1 MCCGPEDDCCG
12 PDSCCQCIFKIF
24 LFVLMLGPMLIPLTI
39 LLVCGL
45 IANIVIIIYFA
56 LIGWICEAGLLDWH
70 EKFIAESLSKPWY
83 PLKSFFNAICKFCD
97 TDLCGKKKPKE
108 EVKEKESKIVNSR
121 YNKKNKYNDYEE
133 EEEDY
138 NF

>member
-1 MCCGPEDDCCG
+1 MCCGCEDDCCG
-12 PDSCCQCIFKIF
+12 PNSCGQCIFKIF
-24 LFVLMLGPMLIPLTI
+24 LFLLMLGPMLIPLTI

-45 IANIVIIIYFA
+45 IANIVIIIYFS

-83 PLKSFFNAICKFCD
+83 PLKSFFTAICNFFD

-108 EVKEKESKIVNSR
+108 EEKERKIVNSR
-121 YNKKNKYNDYEE
+121 YNKKNKYNDYED
-133 EEEDY
+133 ED
-138 NF
+138 